1 MESLLSKER
10 RQTMQQ
16 KNVATEQG
24 MKLKQMDMVSCS
36 GETAAEETGDEEQ
49 GPFQMKYQ
57 QRR

>member
-1 MESLLSKER
+1 
-10 RQTMQQ
+10 MQQ
-16 KNVATEQG
+16 INVATEQG
-24 MKLKQMDMVSCS
+24 MKLKQMYMVSCS